1 MKATK
6 IPTTP
11 RPPEPSAA
19 HSAREAVDRL
29 MADLD
34 RLRTWQPLA
43 ARLAEIIL
51 LRELAAR
58 LAPVLL
64 ELGMDAASGGGAP

>member
-1 MKATK
+1 
-6 IPTTP
+6 
-11 RPPEPSAA
+11 
-19 HSAREAVDRL
+19 

-43 ARLAEIIL
+43 ARLAEILL

-64 ELGMDAASGGGAP
+64 DLGMDAASDAGAP